1 MLMWGGNVSAS
12 ALSGQK
18 RALDTMELELLVPAP
33 PDTGAGN

>member
-18 RALDTMELELLVPAP
+18 RALDTMELELQDLVSLLM
-33 PDTGAGN
+33 